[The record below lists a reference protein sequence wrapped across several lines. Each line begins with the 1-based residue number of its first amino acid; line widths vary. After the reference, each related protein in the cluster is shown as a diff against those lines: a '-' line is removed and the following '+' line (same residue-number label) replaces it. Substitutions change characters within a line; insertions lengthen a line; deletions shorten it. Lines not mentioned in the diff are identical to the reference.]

1 MHIHCSAFSLP
12 HVCFIEAFTLCSMLT
27 HTFSAFSN
35 PNPFSVQSAN
45 LLCIIY
51 GCWGAPK
58 MLVKA
63 KRHSQLSYSHL
74 FLSPSYL
81 SYHHDFLPP
90 RTYFRT
96 SLLPSMFPS
105 ALRCCLYPSHLFH
118 LSSIFFPSPASFK
131 LPCSHCFKLPPVN
144 TCLVSLCG
152 FFFLLVDLTTHLRQS
167 ISICFSV

>member
-1 MHIHCSAFSLP
+1 
-12 HVCFIEAFTLCSMLT
+12 
-27 HTFSAFSN
+27 
-35 PNPFSVQSAN
+35 
-45 LLCIIY
+45 
-51 GCWGAPK
+51 

-74 FLSPSYL
+74 FLSPFYL

-90 RTYFRT
+90 LTYFRT

-118 LSSIFFPSPASFK
+118 LSSIFLPSPASFK
-131 LPCSHCFKLPPVN
+131 LPCSHCFKLPPLN

-167 ISICFSV
+167 ISICFSVQLVQLIHLRFQRDSLLCSMLHLYSIPPSIIFTQPFNRHNKEFNHLSYYLNTW